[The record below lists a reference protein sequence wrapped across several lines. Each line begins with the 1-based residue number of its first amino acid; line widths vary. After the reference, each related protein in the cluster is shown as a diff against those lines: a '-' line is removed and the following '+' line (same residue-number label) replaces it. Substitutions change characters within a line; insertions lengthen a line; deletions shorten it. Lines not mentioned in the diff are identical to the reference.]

1 MRKILLYITLLLGF
15 TAITFSQNGTLIDEG
30 SCFRFKW
37 VSPVT
42 DSGGTFTSPAIRSTD
57 IIALYRNAVVDTGE
71 VDSDSKIVEFFE
83 KYATVNVQV
92 KGAGSVDSLSSLIIQ
107 GRTPSDGWIT
117 VQTLSTAKEV
127 TCMTTVTFGTVA
139 RLPEIRFYGTVAD
152 LTVSAYTVYTYIELI
167 IPKLFKY

>member
-1 MRKILLYITLLLGF
+1 MKKTFVILFMLFI
-15 TAITFSQNGTLIDEG
+15 TAIGYAQNGMLIDEG
-30 SCFRFKW
+30 SCYRFKW

-42 DSGGTFTSPAIRSTD
+42 DSAGTFTSPAIRSTD

-71 VDSDSKIVEFFE
+71 VDSDSKIVEYFE

-92 KGAGSVDSLSSLIIQ
+92 KGAGTVDSLSSLIIQ

-117 VQTLSTAKEV
+117 VQTLNTAKEV
-127 TCMTTVTFGTVA
+127 TCMTTVTFGTVV
-139 RLPEIRFYGTVAD
+139 RTPEIRFYGTVAD
-152 LTVSAYTVYTYIELI
+152 LTVSAYTVYTYIELV

>member
-57 IIALYRNAVVDTGE
+57 IIALYRSTVLDTG
-71 VDSDSKIVEFFE
+71 SGANLYVEYFE
-83 KYATVNVQV
+83 KYATINVQV
-92 KGAGSVDSLSSLIIQ
+92 KGAGTVDSLSSLIMQ
-107 GRTPSDGWIT
+107 GRTPSDGWVTLDT
-117 VQTLSTAKEV
+117 VSTAKEV
-127 TCMTTVTFGTVA
+127 TCMTKLSFNDVA

-152 LTVSAYTVYTYIELI
+152 LTVSAYTVYTYIEVI